1 MKLIL
6 RNDHFDVNRIKFRK
20 NKSSIKLLYDIN
32 DIYMIGITLKVKYN
46 NILIKNSMIYI
57 NLKEK
62 YIDLITKIDNYLNEN
77 IDNYVSFIS
86 NKRNIKVK
94 NHNNNI
100 SYLDQKIN
108 FTINC
113 IKKYEG
119 KHFVQMFTI

>member
-6 RNDHFDVNRIKFRK
+6 RNGHFDVNRIKFRK

-46 NILIKNSMIYI
+46 NILIKNSMIY
-57 NLKEK
+57 
-62 YIDLITKIDNYLNEN
+62 ITKIDNYLNEN